1 MTVYQNQNQ
10 FAMGP
15 IKGGLSAVPN
25 PATISCQ
32 ITTASASTFYGA
44 TAVKLISG
52 TANTILVEKAAAT
65 DQIFG
70 FVILQPKKP
79 SHTAG
84 GKVEIALS
92 GSVMEMESGGA
103 FNRGQMLEIV
113 ASGDKVIVYGNVNSP
128 IGIALDTASATGQ
141 LVRVLI
147 RSMDE
152 NYSSSSSSSSC
163 RSSSS
168 SSSSSAT

>member
-1 MTVYQNQNQ
+1 MSVYQNQNQ
-10 FAMGP
+10 VGQGP

-25 PATISCQ
+25 PATLSVQ
-32 ITTASASTFYGA
+32 ITTASSNTFYGA

-70 FVILQPKKP
+70 FVIVNPKKP

-84 GKVEIALS
+84 GKAEIALA
-92 GSVMEMESGGA
+92 GSVMEMESGA
-103 FNRGQMLEIV
+103 AISRGQMVEIV
-113 ASGDKVIVYGNVNSP
+113 AATNTVIAWAGTNTACGV
-128 IGIALDTASATGQ
+128 ALDTASAANQ
-141 LVRVLI
+141 LLRVLI
-147 RSMDE
+147 RTVAE
-152 NYSSSSSSSSC
+152 YSSSSSSSSC